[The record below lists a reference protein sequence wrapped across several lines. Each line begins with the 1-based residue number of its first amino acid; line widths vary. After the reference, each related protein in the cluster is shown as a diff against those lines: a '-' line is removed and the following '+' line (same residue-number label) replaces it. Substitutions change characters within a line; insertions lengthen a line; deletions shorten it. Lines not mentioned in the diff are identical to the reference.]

1 MINTVAWFEIA
12 TDDPQSAEKFYGELF
27 GWSFAAGEDLAK
39 GGMDYRRIGYP
50 GGDGPRGGLY
60 AHGGAFPNH
69 AVFSVV
75 VADTAATCA
84 RVESLGGEVVF
95 KAVGNEHGPDF
106 AYVRDVSGN
115 LFGVFTPP
123 GAAAGA

>member
-12 TDDPQSAEKFYGELF
+12 TDDPQGAEKFYGELF
-27 GWSFAAGEDLAK
+27 GWSFTADEDAAQ
-39 GGMDYRRIGYP
+39 GGMDYRLIGCP
-50 GGDGPRGGLY
+50 GADGPKGGIY
-60 AHGGAFPNH
+60 ATGGAAPGH

-84 RVESLGGEVVF
+84 RVEALGGEVTF
-95 KAVGNEHGPDF
+95 KLLDNPNGPDF
-106 AYVRDVSGN
+106 AYLRDTSGN

-123 GAAAGA
+123 KPAEA